1 MERMRKTKK
10 RHFFS
15 SIHVKIATVFTLLL
29 LVFVEIVGAIFIR
42 GLEETTINNFETTTN
57 EQVEMLANNLGMDLS
72 EHPKDTGLI
81 QQRIIDFTKNN
92 ILEVRVINNKGIIL
106 AATSKRQSKNNI
118 GQKNEYGILNDLI
131 VHHAVER
138 DPQTNRRI
146 YTNVQ
151 PIYST
156 SGDTVIGAVYVESD
170 LERQYEQVLQTT
182 IIFLTAAL
190 IAMGICLI
198 IAIFVSRQLTKP
210 IDEMQKQ
217 AQKIA
222 RGDYSSKVKVY
233 GNDEL
238 GQLGETFNEL
248 SDRVEESQE
257 VLEGER
263 HRLDSIL
270 RHMTDGVIATDRRG
284 RILIINEMAQ
294 QIMNTTLEKVEGTSI
309 LDFLGWRGTYRL
321 KDLFAQESSI
331 FVHREVDGI
340 QTILKADLSVIRQE
354 NGFVNGLVC
363 VLHDVTEQEKNEEER
378 RNFVSNVSHELRTP
392 LTSMRSYLEAL
403 NDGAW
408 QDPELAPQFLKVT
421 QEETERMIRMISD
434 LLNLS
439 RMDAGRS
446 PLNLEMIQ
454 LNGMLN
460 FILDRFD
467 MLIEKE
473 ELNYQI
479 VREFTRRD
487 LFVEAD
493 KDKLMQVFDNIL
505 NNAMKYSPKGGIITV
520 RLIETHSEAIVAI
533 SDEGMGIPKKD
544 LGKVFDRF
552 YRVDKARSREMGGT
566 GLGLAI
572 SKEVITAHGGKIWV
586 DSTEGKGSTF
596 FISLPYETFDEEE
609 DWG

>member
-1 MERMRKTKK
+1 MRKTKN

-42 GLEETTINNFETTTN
+42 GLEETTINNFETITN

-106 AATSKRQSKNNI
+106 ASTSKRQSKNNI
-118 GQKNEYGILNDLI
+118 GQKNEYGVLNDLI

-156 SGDTVIGAVYVESD
+156 SGDTVIGAIYVESD

-238 GQLGETFNEL
+238 GQLGATFNEL

-270 RHMTDGVIATDRRG
+270 RHMTDGVIATDRHG

-321 KDLFAQESSI
+321 KDLFVQESSI
-331 FVHREVDGI
+331 FVHREFDGV
-340 QTILKADLSVIRQE
+340 QTILKADLSIIRQE

-408 QDPELAPQFLKVT
+408 QDSELAPQFLKVT

-479 VREFTRRD
+479 IREFTRRD

-505 NNAMKYSPKGGIITV
+505 NNAMKYSPKGGTITI

-572 SKEVITAHGGKIWV
+572 SKEVIMAHGGKIWV
-586 DSTEGKGSTF
+586 DSMEGKGSTF